1 MNGEITKKD
10 YLALCKEIDYHMN
23 LYYNE
28 DEPEISDYEYDKL
41 MQRLKNI
48 EKAHPEWIT
57 KNSPTRKVGGTAKR
71 EAGVKI
77 THDVPMLSIEDVFEL
92 DDVRAWVEKVHTV
105 YPHCTFSVET
115 KIDGLSIVLR
125 YEENEGGKLHLT
137 MGETRGDGYVGEDVT
152 ANAKVINDVK
162 EILELNC
169 DALQL
174 RGEVY
179 MTRENFEKYNKKQ
192 EDDGKK
198 LAANTRNLAAGT
210 LRQLDPSITKERGLN
225 LFIFNVQKGP
235 EEIMKNHIEA
245 LDKLESLGLPVVHRK
260 KCNTVDE
267 VIDAINEIAE
277 MRSELPYDIDGA
289 VVKINEVE
297 YRKDFPTSTKYS
309 PGHIAYKYPPE
320 ERDVV
325 MDDIVVDVGRTG
337 KLTFTGVFHDKE
349 TGGPAKLCGTSVSR
363 VTLHNQDYIDA
374 MTIGIGGTYKVFK
387 SGEII
392 PKLNG
397 CVARPDKVFRYPDVC
412 PICGEPVSREKDTAD
427 IYCTNMCCPAQL
439 ARTIIYFAGIDAMN
453 ILGLGDVI
461 IENLIKE
468 GYLNNY
474 ADIYDLHKYRDKLIE
489 KGVIGKEKN
498 TDKILK
504 EIEKSKSN
512 DAAKLLTG
520 LGIRNVGK
528 TTAKNLMKHFESIDD
543 LIWADKDSLSSIDD
557 IGEVTA
563 DYIVDFFLNE
573 RNLNI
578 LMKLKNAG
586 VNMKSEKTEDGNKF
600 SGKTFVITGTLPT
613 LGRKDATA
621 LVEKNGGKVSGSVS
635 KKTDYVLAG
644 DAAGSKLTKANELG
658 VTVIDE
664 AKFLEMIAD

>member
-57 KNSPTRKVGGTAKR
+57 KNSPTQKVGGTAKR

-245 LDKLESLGLPVVHRK
+245 LD
-260 KCNTVDE
+260 
-267 VIDAINEIAE
+267 
-277 MRSELPYDIDGA
+277 
-289 VVKINEVE
+289 
-297 YRKDFPTSTKYS
+297 
-309 PGHIAYKYPPE
+309 
-320 ERDVV
+320 
-325 MDDIVVDVGRTG
+325 
-337 KLTFTGVFHDKE
+337 
-349 TGGPAKLCGTSVSR
+349 
-363 VTLHNQDYIDA
+363 
-374 MTIGIGGTYKVFK
+374 
-387 SGEII
+387 
-392 PKLNG
+392 
-397 CVARPDKVFRYPDVC
+397 
-412 PICGEPVSREKDTAD
+412 
-427 IYCTNMCCPAQL
+427 
-439 ARTIIYFAGIDAMN
+439 
-453 ILGLGDVI
+453 
-461 IENLIKE
+461 
-468 GYLNNY
+468 
-474 ADIYDLHKYRDKLIE
+474 
-489 KGVIGKEKN
+489 
-498 TDKILK
+498 
-504 EIEKSKSN
+504 
-512 DAAKLLTG
+512 
-520 LGIRNVGK
+520 
-528 TTAKNLMKHFESIDD
+528 
-543 LIWADKDSLSSIDD
+543 
-557 IGEVTA
+557 
-563 DYIVDFFLNE
+563 
-573 RNLNI
+573 
-578 LMKLKNAG
+578 
-586 VNMKSEKTEDGNKF
+586 
-600 SGKTFVITGTLPT
+600 
-613 LGRKDATA
+613 
-621 LVEKNGGKVSGSVS
+621 
-635 KKTDYVLAG
+635 
-644 DAAGSKLTKANELG
+644 
-658 VTVIDE
+658 
-664 AKFLEMIAD
+664 